1 MHTALAYDPNEQPWW
16 ESRAKPLSNPEAE
29 ADSGDPLEKLIRRW
43 LARKSKTVGEKDQKV
58 ATDSEV
64 EKEHNEKISDEE
76 HLKSLIHDSV
86 EHLEPRLDEEQ
97 KEEEVNTKTKRKEY
111 LQPKLK
117 KAENQE
123 ISEELEERSQ
133 GRMGEDPEKE
143 MRRYLEMKRD
153 DPNFFGPAGAGKNE
167 IGMGGKED
175 NEDDKEESSHLGSR
189 RQMVE
194 PDEGDEGESEGV
206 RLSDKMRS
214 KQMKN
219 SDIEE
224 QGLGYDFDEGFPEM
238 QKEFRSQ
245 HVSQH
250 NPKSRQQRK
259 KKTNKPG
266 FVRSAP
272 PRSPV
277 KIYLEAADID
287 DQGHDFEDD
296 EEYGAE
302 MHKQFRS

>member
-1 MHTALAYDPNEQPWW
+1 MRYGFLSQSAINSFSHSKIRISLQRPLMQDNSPLI
-16 ESRAKPLSNPEAE
+16 ESVPFQAILRNWPEFV
-29 ADSGDPLEKLIRRW
+29 SF
-43 LARKSKTVGEKDQKV
+43 SHDQKV
-58 ATDSEV
+58 ATNSEV
-64 EKEHNEKISDEE
+64 EKEHNEKNSDEE

-238 QKEFRSQ
+238 QKEFRSK

-250 NPKSRQQRK
+250 NPKSKQHGK
-259 KKTNKPG
+259 KKTNSQVLFGLLHPE
-266 FVRSAP
+266 VP
-272 PRSPV
+272 
-277 KIYLEAADID
+277 
-287 DQGHDFEDD
+287 
-296 EEYGAE
+296 
-302 MHKQFRS
+302 